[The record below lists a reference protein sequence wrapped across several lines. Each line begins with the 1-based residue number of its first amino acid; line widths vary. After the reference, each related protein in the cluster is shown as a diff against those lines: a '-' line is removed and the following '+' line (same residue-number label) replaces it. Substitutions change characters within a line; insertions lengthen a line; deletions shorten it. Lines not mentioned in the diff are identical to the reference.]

1 MAKCIDFVDEYLYS
15 SYMSVTDADITI
27 YKEGLRDTYEMGNVA
42 QVLPNFDDYLIIA
55 ALYKFDIGLRGFRNE
70 LAALDK
76 QDVFDKNNRKRAF
89 AKAYSLNYVYYL
101 GTELQILIEYWAT
114 ISTESYPM
122 SDSLATYLQSRDRLF
137 YDADKYYFEI
147 DGSLPKLLKRVGNS
161 LSDIYTMILKRADDE
176 IEELESMKSF
186 ISRYYKP
193 KTLV

>member
-15 SYMSVTDADITI
+15 SYMAVTDADITI
-27 YKEGLRDTYEMGNVA
+27 YKDGLRNTYEMGSVA

-55 ALYKFDIGLRGFRNE
+55 MLYKFDIGLRGLRNE

-89 AKAYSLNYVYYL
+89 AKAHSLDYVYYL
-101 GTELQILIEYWAT
+101 GTELQILVEYWAT
-114 ISTESYPM
+114 VSAELYPM
-122 SDSLATYLQSRDRLF
+122 SDSLATYLQSRDSVF

-176 IEELESMKSF
+176 IEDLESMKDF

-193 KTLV
+193 KTTV